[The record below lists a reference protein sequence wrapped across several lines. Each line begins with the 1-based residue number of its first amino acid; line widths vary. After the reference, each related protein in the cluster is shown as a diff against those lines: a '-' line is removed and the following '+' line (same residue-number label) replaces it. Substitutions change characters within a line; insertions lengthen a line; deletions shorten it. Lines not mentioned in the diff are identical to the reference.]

1 MSRRVAIWSRTR
13 STASDNTVHATL
25 TFQHGREAVVTLAR
39 ARTTLRGKRRHREG
53 AGVSLSAAAAVC
65 RRRGERDVKR
75 GRVESATPVQQ
86 AETIICARWKGT
98 NTVAS
103 DKAIFD
109 RPPHKRFAQANDDL
123 AAAETARSSREQRR
137 AVFAA
142 QPSSTTK
149 WQHEVQSDSPQWESD
164 DPTRLYSSA
173 GFFGETRAH
182 CRVQCPRRLRNEAHT
197 QRRRRE
203 IRPAIW
209 PSRCTRRCSKK
220 GSVLCTRVVLSPL
233 IEEALMR
240 SRLCRAR

>member
-53 AGVSLSAAAAVC
+53 AGASLSAAAAVC

-86 AETIICARWKGT
+86 AETIICARRT

-123 AAAETARSSREQRR
+123 AAAETARSSREQRDGPCPPHSRRRPRRDDGSTRFKAIHRSGR
-137 AVFAA
+137 AMTQRGSIPRPASSERRARTAECNAHGDCGTRHTLSAA
-142 QPSSTTK
+142 AVKFDRQSGPLVAQGDAQRKGPSSARG
-149 WQHEVQSDSPQWESD
+149 W
-164 DPTRLYSSA
+164 Y
-173 GFFGETRAH
+173 F
-182 CRVQCPRRLRNEAHT
+182 RR
-197 QRRRRE
+197 
-203 IRPAIW
+203 
-209 PSRCTRRCSKK
+209 
-220 GSVLCTRVVLSPL
+220 
-233 IEEALMR
+233 
-240 SRLCRAR
+240 